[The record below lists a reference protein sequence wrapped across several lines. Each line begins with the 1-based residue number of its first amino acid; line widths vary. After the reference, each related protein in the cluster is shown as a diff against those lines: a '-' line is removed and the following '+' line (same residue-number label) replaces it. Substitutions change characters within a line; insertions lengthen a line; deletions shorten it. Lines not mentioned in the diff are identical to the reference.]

1 MSRHPPEDVCAH
13 RGRNGG
19 GDTETEA
26 SLTMTIKQT
35 LDYYLA
41 KLQVGEEGATATEY
55 IVLLVFIALAIIA
68 GAILLG
74 TAINGAFGKAS
85 TTITF

>member
-1 MSRHPPEDVCAH
+1 M
-13 RGRNGG
+13 
-19 GDTETEA
+19 
-26 SLTMTIKQT
+26 MIKQT

-41 KLQVGEEGATATEY
+41 KFHAGEEGATATEY

-74 TAINGAFGKAS
+74 GAINGAFTKAKTSIS
-85 TTITF
+85 TF

>member
-1 MSRHPPEDVCAH
+1 M
-13 RGRNGG
+13 
-19 GDTETEA
+19 
-26 SLTMTIKQT
+26 MIKQT

-41 KLQVGEEGATATEY
+41 KLHDGEEGATATEY

-74 TAINGAFGKAS
+74 GAINTAFSNAKTEIA
-85 TTITF
+85 TF